1 MNILEGG
8 GKMNNYNE
16 LIGQLVE
23 YRTESYHTKTGKN
36 ETISLGLIVEAKVV
50 AYEDPYVRIEW
61 LVNPHQY
68 TLFNVSE
75 INKFGLTLKDNKEWG
90 M

>member
-1 MNILEGG
+1 
-8 GKMNNYNE
+8 MNNYNE

-23 YRTESYHTKTGKN
+23 YRTESYHSMGAFTN
-36 ETISLGLIVEAKVV
+36 PVALGLIAELKS
-50 AYEDPYVRIEW
+50 DTGHTKPYIRIEW

-68 TLFNVSE
+68 TLFNVEE
-75 INKFGLTLKDNKEWG
+75 INKFGLTLKDDPEWG

>member
-1 MNILEGG
+1 
-8 GKMNNYNE
+8 MNNYND

-23 YRTESYHTKTGKN
+23 YRTESMN
-36 ETISLGLIVEAKVV
+36 ETTRKCEPNPVALGLVVEIEENVGFKSHIRV
-50 AYEDPYVRIEW
+50 EW

-75 INKFGLTLKDNKEWG
+75 INKFGLTLKDNEEWG
-90 M
+90 L

>member
-1 MNILEGG
+1 
-8 GKMNNYNE
+8 MNNYNE

-23 YRTESYHTKTGKN
+23 YRTESFQGKGFLEPN
-36 ETISLGLIVEAKVV
+36 PVALGIIVEVNGD
-50 AYEDPYVRIEW
+50 DPDHTEPYIRIDW

-68 TLFNVSE
+68 LLFTVEE
-75 INKFGLTLKDNKEWG
+75 INKFGLTLKDNKEWR

>member
-1 MNILEGG
+1 
-8 GKMNNYNE
+8 MNNCNE

-23 YRTESYHTKTGKN
+23 YRSESFN
-36 ETISLGLIVEAKVV
+36 EFFQMMKPNPVALGLVVEIEENVGFKSHIRV
-50 AYEDPYVRIEW
+50 EW

-75 INKFGLTLKDNKEWG
+75 INKFGLTLKDNEDWG
-90 M
+90 L